1 MKTKLSYVHR
11 KEYAFMPETLDPDV
25 YVYVYRKY
33 ETSVLRSIKV
43 FRFLTP
49 VVEHLKPKL
58 RKRGKEDT
66 GVFK

>member
-11 KEYAFMPETLDPDV
+11 KDYAFMPETLNPD
-25 YVYVYRKY
+25 VYVYRKY
-33 ETSVLRSIKV
+33 ETSVLRSTKV